1 MKRFIADIALVRL
14 LSTVGQSV
22 VLVVALLMETLATE
36 LTLERLV
43 PVVNPHVSVQSG
55 APVERLSTNLTLV
68 RLLIGV
74 DDLVTTESGRLSEAF
89 ATDLALRLS
98 IDVFNLKRVNLAN
111 KRPSSRVHGHVS
123 CQVVMCV
130 EDFST
135 VWTRVGLVLALHHL
149 KDQNHSLFAI
159 GHFDL
164 FDLNTHWLNF
174 GVQGEAN
181 SCSSSSCRDPS
192 IWRPIP

>member
-22 VLVVALLMETLATE
+22 VLVVALLVETLATE
-36 LTLERLV
+36 LALERLV

-74 DDLVTTESGRLSEAF
+74 DDLVTAESGRLSEAF

-98 IDVFNLKRVNLAN
+98 IVVLQSKSAKPCKQKAWLPCAQACV
-111 KRPSSRVHGHVS
+111 SSGCNVR
-123 CQVVMCV
+123 
-130 EDFST
+130 
-135 VWTRVGLVLALHHL
+135 
-149 KDQNHSLFAI
+149 
-159 GHFDL
+159 
-164 FDLNTHWLNF
+164 
-174 GVQGEAN
+174 
-181 SCSSSSCRDPS
+181 
-192 IWRPIP
+192 

>member
-1 MKRFIADIALVRL
+1 MQLSHVLLQIKIPAKSFLVKRFIADIALVRL

-22 VLVVALLMETLATE
+22 VLVVALLVETLATE
-36 LTLERLV
+36 LALERLV

-55 APVERLSTNLTLV
+55 APVERLSTHLTLV

-74 DDLVTTESGRLSEAF
+74 DDLVTAESGCLSEAF
-89 ATDLALRLS
+89 ATDLA
-98 IDVFNLKRVNLAN
+98 N
-111 KRPSSRVHGHVS
+111 KRPGSRVHGHVS
-123 CQVVMCV
+123 RQVVMCV

-135 VWTRVGLVLALHHL
+135 VWTRVGLVLALH
-149 KDQNHSLFAI
+149 
-159 GHFDL
+159 
-164 FDLNTHWLNF
+164 HWLNF

-192 IWRPIP
+192 IWRPIPCWRSRGEGWERKPL